1 MPSTKP
7 RDGFAASN
15 GDFRSAAGFINAG
28 GPKPT
33 IDTNLIKRARLV

>member
-15 GDFRSAAGFINAG
+15 GDDWAIHRGVGLYDWPLA
-28 GPKPT
+28 K
-33 IDTNLIKRARLV
+33 